1 MADRKQKRVKRRRG
15 LVEVVNALLTLL
27 VVGILVAGGL
37 AFYGAHSFYA
47 VGPAKQDTT
56 FVVQK
61 GNNLSAVADRLEQ
74 QGLVDSR
81 YVFEIGGWAL
91 NKRTALKTGEY
102 KVTAGASM
110 FDILKALTEG
120 KPISLSVTVPEGF
133 TIAQVIDRLTGND
146 KLTGDI
152 ANPPAEGSL
161 LPDTYDFDPGATR
174 QSVLDRMEAAMT
186 AKVADIWQNRDQ
198 SIPLTS
204 PDQLTTLASIVEKET
219 PVPSER
225 AQIAAVY
232 YNRLVKHMRLQSDP
246 TVVYGITK
254 GAGPTGRAPTRT
266 ELDQPTAYNTYQIN
280 GLPPGPIANPGAE
293 ALQAA
298 AHPEKNANV
307 YFVAAGLNPKDGHLF
322 AADYADHRKNVAKL
336 RVLEKQQAKAD
347 AADSDAAKD
356 ALEQQQAAAA
366 GDPTA
371 DSSGPA
377 APAAADQS
385 APASPQAPASPPA
398 DAAAATPSLDE
409 SGAVQDNSNGTT
421 DQPSPT
427 AAVPSIGDSNAPVP
441 MPADQ
446 RPAASDSGD
455 ATPAPAAAPADKPA
469 VAPAK
474 PVVKPVRPR
483 PVAPDA
489 FGG

>member
-27 VVGILVAGGL
+27 VVAILVAGGL

-61 GNNLSAVADRLEQ
+61 GNNLGAVADRLEQ

-81 YVFEIGGWAL
+81 YIFEVGGWAM

-102 KVTAGASM
+102 KIAAGASM

-120 KPISLSVTVPEGF
+120 KPISLSVTIPEGF

-146 KLTGDI
+146 KLTGNI
-152 ANPPAEGSL
+152 ATPPAEGSI

-186 AKVADIWQNRDQ
+186 AKVADIWDNRDQ
-198 SIPLTS
+198 TIPLTS
-204 PDQLTTLASIVEKET
+204 PDQLTTLASIVERET
-219 PVPSER
+219 PVPDER
-225 AQIAAVY
+225 PQIAAVY

-254 GAGPTGRAPTRT
+254 GAGPTGRAPTRA
-266 ELDQPTAYNTYQIN
+266 ELDQPTPYNTYQIS

-298 AHPEKNANV
+298 AHPLKNANV
-307 YFVAAGLNPKDGHLF
+307 YFVAASLNPKDGHLF

-336 RVLEKQQAKAD
+336 RVLQKQAKAD
-347 AADSDAAKD
+347 AEADADAAKE

-371 DSSGPA
+371 DSADNSGAPA
-377 APAAADQS
+377 APATADQP
-385 APASPQAPASPPA
+385 APAAPQAPAAPPS
-398 DAAAATPSLDE
+398 DAASATPSLDD

-421 DQPSPT
+421 DQPSST
-427 AAVPSIGDSNAPVP
+427 ATVPSVGDSNAPVP

-446 RPAASDSGD
+446 RPAASDGGD
-455 ATPAPAAAPADKPA
+455 ATPAAAAPAAAPVKP
-469 VAPAK
+469 PAK
-474 PVVKPVRPR
+474 PAKPR
-483 PVAPDA
+483 PVTQDT